1 MNSNRSE
8 WQTEGL
14 ARTFLEGVRAAIPA
28 SRLQLDV
35 VAKIVRSW
43 NPSPRCILDLGCED
57 GILGRMLLK
66 NFPGSEVCFV
76 DFSEPMIRAVREKT
90 ADTPRTMIVQA
101 DFTTPEWTQAVPAHL
116 AFDVVVSGFAIHHQT
131 NDRKRELFAEI
142 YHLLVD
148 GGVFLNLEHVA
159 SETAAVEA
167 VFDSYFVDHLETFHT
182 SQGSSGTREEIEASY
197 YA

>member
-1 MNSNRSE
+1 
-8 WQTEGL
+8 
-14 ARTFLEGVRAAIPA
+14 
-28 SRLQLDV
+28 
-35 VAKIVRSW
+35 
-43 NPSPRCILDLGCED
+43 
-57 GILGRMLLK
+57 MLLK

-182 SQGSSGTREEIEASY
+182 SQGSSGMREEIEASY
-197 YA
+197 YARPDKKENILAPVQDQCAWLRQVGFSDVDCFFKLFELALFGGRKPLG